1 MRTTSAPSPISWAI
15 STCRSTAR
23 PSLWPWW
30 SAAWK
35 NTSWRKSPAC
45 ITVKPKQIVEI
56 GPFKIEFIHVTHSI
70 VSAVALA
77 ITTPLGVIIHT
88 GDFKVDPTPTDNEL
102 FDLHTLADYGKR
114 GVLLLLSDSTNSDRP
129 GYTESERAVRPRMEE
144 IFNRAERRVVVSCF
158 SSSIHRIQLVLDLAQ
173 ECGRR
178 VAVIGRSMVSVT
190 EIAHSLGLL
199 DIPDGILLRPQ
210 DAMGVA
216 ADKVT
221 FLISGT
227 QGEPMSA
234 LSRVAVDNHKHVSV
248 EKGDTVVLS
257 SRIIPGNEKA
267 IFRMIDH
274 MARRGADVLYGSMN
288 PPLHVSGHASVEE
301 MKLVLN
307 LVRPRY
313 FMPIHGEFRQ
323 LSKHARLAEHLR
335 FAGLE
340 ESFIMESGE
349 ILEIDHHGARKA
361 GKVPVGHVCID
372 SGSVDDVVQ
381 DMVIRDRRHLSEDGI
396 VLPIIAINRNSGRME
411 SLPEIV
417 SRGFNAGDGVGV
429 HRESPPVRGQ
439 NSGRLESG
447 GEDRLGRHEGKDP
460 RGPEALHREGDV
472 AASADHAGDSGS
484 IAARYLED
492 ASGFRGSAARL
503 IVPADEAGIAAA
515 LREASAA
522 GVPVTVAGGGT
533 GVTGGGV
540 PLGGWVLSV
549 EKLNRLEIH
558 PGFAIAGAGVP
569 LRDLQ
574 AAAQRTGQFYPPD
587 PTENSAF
594 LGGTIST
601 NASGSRSFRFGATRR
616 WVKCLRVVL
625 ADGRRLDLR
634 RGDALDF
641 DPGTDSAARCHQEHR
656 RLPLA
661 AGDGLA

>member
-1 MRTTSAPSPISWAI
+1 MTDQKLQVIPLGGLGEFGMNM
-15 STCRSTAR
+15 TAFR
-23 PSLWPWW
+23 FADDIIVVDSGMMFPDTELLGVDLVMPDLTFLKENQEHVRALVLTHGHEDHIGAVPYFLSDIDVPVYGTAFTLALVERRMEEYDLEEEP
-30 SAAWK
+30 
-35 NTSWRKSPAC
+35 RLH
-45 ITVKPKQIVEI
+45 TVKPKQIVEI

-77 ITTPLGVIIHT
+77 ITTPIGVVIHT

-173 ECGRR
+173 EYGRR
-178 VAVIGRSMVSVT
+178 VAVLGRSMVSVT
-190 EIAHSLGLL
+190 EIAHGLGLL
-199 DIPDGILLRPQ
+199 EIPDGILLRPQ
-210 DAMGVA
+210 DAMDLA
-216 ADKVT
+216 PDKVA
-221 FLISGT
+221 FLVSGT

-234 LSRVAVDNHKHVSV
+234 LSRVAVDNHKHVSL

-274 MARRGADVLYGSMN
+274 MARRGADIFYGTMN

-323 LSKHARLAEHLR
+323 LAKHARLAEHLR

-349 ILEIDHHGARKA
+349 VLEIDRHGARKA

-381 DMVIRDRRHLSEDGI
+381 EVVIRDRRHLSEDGI
-396 VLPIIAINRNSGRME
+396 VLPIIAINRNSGRIE

-417 SRGFNAGDGVGV
+417 SRGFNAGDGAEFIEKARQLVAKTLEGSNQEEKTDWGV
-429 HRESPPVRGQ
+429 MKEKIRADLKRYIVKETSQRPLIMPVI
-439 NSGRLESG
+439 LE
-447 GEDRLGRHEGKDP
+447 
-460 RGPEALHREGDV
+460 V
-472 AASADHAGDSGS
+472 
-484 IAARYLED
+484 
-492 ASGFRGSAARL
+492 
-503 IVPADEAGIAAA
+503 
-515 LREASAA
+515 
-522 GVPVTVAGGGT
+522 
-533 GVTGGGV
+533 
-540 PLGGWVLSV
+540 
-549 EKLNRLEIH
+549 
-558 PGFAIAGAGVP
+558 
-569 LRDLQ
+569 
-574 AAAQRTGQFYPPD
+574 
-587 PTENSAF
+587 
-594 LGGTIST
+594 
-601 NASGSRSFRFGATRR
+601 
-616 WVKCLRVVL
+616 
-625 ADGRRLDLR
+625 
-634 RGDALDF
+634 
-641 DPGTDSAARCHQEHR
+641 
-656 RLPLA
+656 
-661 AGDGLA
+661 